1 MTKGFAVAAITALA
15 GLAGCGSPP
24 PPVPPT
30 LVNATISAGPD
41 VNAGPNG
48 AAAPVA
54 VRIYQLVSPAG
65 FAGAQFF
72 PLFNGDA
79 AVLKDDLVKRDDLLL
94 APGQS
99 TTLALKPEDRAHAIG
114 VFAAYRD
121 YEHVDWR
128 AMADIPAH
136 QTSTLTVTAG
146 KAGVTAKIEAVKPA
160 K

>member
-1 MTKGFAVAAITALA
+1 MTRGFAVTVLAALA
-15 GLAGCGSPP
+15 VLAGCGGPP
-24 PPVPPT
+24 PIPPT
-30 LVNATISAGPD
+30 LVTARISAGPD
-41 VNAGPNG
+41 VNAGPDG
-48 AAAPVA
+48 ASAPVA
-54 VRIYQLVSPAG
+54 VRIYQLASPAG

-99 TTLALKPEDRAHAIG
+99 TTLALKPPDRVQAIG

-121 YEHVDWR
+121 YEHVVWH
-128 AMADIPAH
+128 AVADVPAH

-146 KAGVTAKIEAVKPA
+146 RAGVTARIDPVKPA

>member
-1 MTKGFAVAAITALA
+1 MTRGFAIALSAAAL
-15 GLAGCGSPP
+15 LAGCGSPP

-30 LVNATISAGPD
+30 LVNASVTAEPD
-41 VNAGPNG
+41 VNAGPDG
-48 AAAPVA
+48 AAAPVV
-54 VRIYQLVSPAG
+54 VRVYQLVSPAG
-65 FAGAQFF
+65 FGGAQFF

-99 TTLALKPEDRAHAIG
+99 KTLALKPEDRVHAVG

-121 YEHVDWR
+121 YEHVTWH
-128 AMADIPAH
+128 AVTDIPAH
-136 QTSTLTVTAG
+136 QTSTLTVRVG
-146 KAGVTAKIEAVKPA
+146 KAGVSMTIEPVKLV